1 MSLGTGALACLQQAM
16 QHPRAPCD
24 APRRAGIHSFGST
37 WQIPHAGLHKGT
49 LEVSIYTCYAS
60 SPPPAWNTLSLSGGV
75 MCRAGAGGVWAG
87 QDPSSLISVG
97 TSRCILYLQ
106 YRWVQILSSL
116 PWNQVLPVPPNS
128 SSHQNLNFVAR
139 NRRGRGKLQ
148 PDLHLHAALH
158 NPQRHQVA
166 KSPHRTHKNSLLEVG
181 RKDSGASQHK
191 KSRAAH
197 SLPKSYFP
205 TRLCRTFS
213 SADEGRPQR
222 CRSAP
227 RLAAGVTG
235 VKKTKPL

>member
-1 MSLGTGALACLQQAM
+1 MSLGTGPLACLQQAM

-37 WQIPHAGLHKGT
+37 WQIPHAGLHRGT
-49 LEVSIYTCYAS
+49 REVSIYTCYAS

-75 MCRAGAGGVWAG
+75 MCRTGAGGVWAG

-148 PDLHLHAALH
+148 PDLH
-158 NPQRHQVA
+158 
-166 KSPHRTHKNSLLEVG
+166 
-181 RKDSGASQHK
+181 
-191 KSRAAH
+191 
-197 SLPKSYFP
+197 Y
-205 TRLCRTFS
+205 TRLFTTHRDTKWPNRRI
-213 SADEGRPQR
+213 AH
-222 CRSAP
+222 
-227 RLAAGVTG
+227 T
-235 VKKTKPL
+235 KTVCWR